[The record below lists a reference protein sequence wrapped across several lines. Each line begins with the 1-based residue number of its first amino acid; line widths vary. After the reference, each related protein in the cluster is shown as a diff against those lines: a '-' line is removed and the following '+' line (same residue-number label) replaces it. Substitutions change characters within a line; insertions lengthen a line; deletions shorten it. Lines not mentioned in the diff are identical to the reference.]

1 MRENRSYSLAFH
13 GAGGEYFKILIVNT
27 ILSILTLGL
36 YYPWAK
42 EKKLKY
48 LYSKN
53 TFDET
58 PFVFSGTGKEMF
70 KGFIKAVGILVIIYG
85 IFLYL
90 IFNEQTVSALV
101 FFYVALLTLIPI
113 ALHGAYKYRM
123 AKTSWRGI
131 RFGYNGDRNQL
142 FGIFVKGFLLTIFT
156 LGIYGA
162 WFTMNIRRYIMSNIK
177 VGNAR
182 FVYSV
187 EGNDYFRMNIKG
199 YFLTIFTLG
208 IYMFWWQKDQFEFL
222 VNNTRLE
229 QDEDII
235 FFNSKATGSG
245 FAGLMIVNLLI
256 LVFTLGIG
264 YAWIVTRTMTFIM
277 NNIEASGYYSFE
289 SLLQAQ
295 EEYSDATADDMADI
309 LDLGIV

>member
-1 MRENRSYSLAFH
+1 MQESRSYSMAFY
-13 GAGGEYFKILIVNT
+13 GSGSEYFKILIVNT

-70 KGFIKAVGILVIIYG
+70 KGFIKAVGIFILIYG
-85 IFLYL
+85 IVLYL
-90 IFNEQTVSALV
+90 ALNGHV
-101 FFYVALLTLIPI
+101 AAGLIFFYAAFIAIIPI

-123 AKTSWRGI
+123 AKTSWKGI
-131 RFGYNGDRNQL
+131 RFGYNGDRNEL
-142 FGIFVKGFLLTIFT
+142 IGIFVKGILLTIVT

-162 WFTMNIRRYIMSNIK
+162 WFTINIRRYILSNISA
-177 VGNAR
+177 GNAR
-182 FVYSV
+182 FVYTG
-187 EGNDYFRMNIKG
+187 EGNDYFWLNVKG
-199 YFLTIFTLG
+199 YVLTILTLG
-208 IYMFWWQKDQFEFL
+208 IYMFWWQKDQFDFL
-222 VNNTRLE
+222 VNNMRLE
-229 QDEDII
+229 QDEDVV

-256 LVFTLGIG
+256 LVFTLGLG
-264 YAWIVTRTMTFIM
+264 FAWVVTRTMSFIM
-277 NNIEASGYYSFE
+277 NNIEASGYYSLQ
-289 SLLQAQ
+289 SLQQ
-295 EEYSDATADDMADI
+295 SQQDYNDATAEDMADI